1 MSRKEEVYKPAL
13 IGKNIPILTLD
24 NKWHKLFTQMGTSP
38 KIDKTEK
45 QLNELIKQQGKL
57 TNEFKDIRKLKTKLM
72 NDIVALMGEDGNA
85 ADKDALKKQEENKR
99 LIEECNQKLDEKQE
113 RLMDLEKEIHEVNYE
128 LMLCSMDVCYDVI
141 RENTAEIDV
150 IDQWITKMRIE
161 LKKNVVRKQQK
172 ELYNQELYS
181 YMHDI
186 FGPDVIEIFDMKYN
200 PTDKMLKKN
209 SSEQK

>member
-1 MSRKEEVYKPAL
+1 MSRKEEVFKPAL
-13 IGKNIPILTLD
+13 VGKNIPILTLD

-45 QLNELIKQQGKL
+45 QLNDLLKQQGKL
-57 TNEFKDIRKLKTKLM
+57 TNEIKDIRKLKTKLM
-72 NDIVALMGEDGNA
+72 NDIVALMGENGASD
-85 ADKDALKKQEENKR
+85 DKNTFKKQDENKR
-99 LIEECNQKLDEKQE
+99 MVEECNEKIDEKQDQ
-113 RLMDLEKEIHEVNYE
+113 LMDLEKEIYEVNYE

-141 RENTAEIDV
+141 RENTTEIDG
-150 IDQWITKMRIE
+150 IDQWITRMRIE

-200 PTDKMLKKN
+200 PSDSMLKK
-209 SSEQK
+209 SQEKK

>member
-1 MSRKEEVYKPAL
+1 MSRKEEVFKPAL
-13 IGKNIPILTLD
+13 VGKNIPILTLD

-45 QLNELIKQQGKL
+45 QLNEILKLQGKL
-57 TNEFKDIRKLKTKLM
+57 NNEIKDMKKLKAKLM
-72 NDIVALMGEDGNA
+72 NDIVSLMGEDA
-85 ADKDALKKQEENKR
+85 ADSDRNAMKKQEENKR
-99 LIEECNQKLDEKQE
+99 LIEECNQKIEDKQDQ
-113 RLMDLEKEIHEVNYE
+113 LLDLEKEIYEINYE

-141 RENTAEIDV
+141 RENTEEIEEIDR
-150 IDQWITKMRIE
+150 WITKMRIE

-186 FGPDVIEIFDMKYN
+186 FGPNVIEIFDMKYN
-200 PTDKMLKKN
+200 PSDQMLKN
-209 SSEQK
+209 SDQKK

>member
-13 IGKNIPILTLD
+13 IGKSIPILTLD
-24 NKWHKLFTQMGTSP
+24 NKWHKLFTQMGTSS

-45 QLNELIKQQGKL
+45 ELNELLKRQGKL
-57 TNEFKDIRKLKTKLM
+57 NNEIKDIKKLKAKLM
-72 NDIVALMGEDGNA
+72 NDIVALMSDDGSA
-85 ADKDALKKQEENKR
+85 ADKDTLKKQDDNKR
-99 LIEECNQKLDEKQE
+99 LIEECNQKIEDKQDQ
-113 RLMDLEKEIHEVNYE
+113 LMDLEKEIYEVNYE

-141 RENTAEIDV
+141 HENTKELEE
-150 IDQWITKMRIE
+150 IDQWINRMRIE

-200 PTDKMLKKN
+200 PSDQMLKKN
-209 SSEQK
+209 AAEQK